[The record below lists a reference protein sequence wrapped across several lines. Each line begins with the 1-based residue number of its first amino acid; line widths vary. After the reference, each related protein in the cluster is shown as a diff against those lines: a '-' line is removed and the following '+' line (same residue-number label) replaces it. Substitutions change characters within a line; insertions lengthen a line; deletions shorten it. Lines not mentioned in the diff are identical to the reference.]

1 MQNLEDVINI
11 ADDDYLIGIANKGI
25 VKRAYKDLEG
35 AEISAEYNDNS
46 VIVSLSGEKCT
57 IVSPLG
63 DSKCTCPSRSICR
76 HIITSILWLRNNSKS
91 NNADTT
97 NNESSEN
104 VSISEELKAEL
115 SKFPINKLQLAMKK
129 QYYTS
134 FISKAKIGKFP
145 QLSETSII
153 TGNIPDENINV
164 RLLYPL
170 EHSTCSCHSK
180 ELCKHKASVI
190 LTWQLQN
197 NIVNLDD
204 IKIKDENSIKIDI
217 DMVHDTAKSAKDF
230 LYDIL
235 SNGLVRTPEDISEY
249 AESMAVMCHN
259 AHIANVERLMRE
271 IGNRLNGY
279 IQHSASFNPKTL
291 FSIIMD
297 TLILLHK
304 IENTKDENVL
314 PKYMGEFKNTYILSE
329 TLELIPLAQRHF
341 SSASGY
347 EGDIYYFLNKDANS
361 ENKILS
367 YSNVKPT
374 FYGNNRSK
382 YNAPW
387 GLYGTLNEILNSE
400 IRLKNP
406 KLFHNKIS
414 SSNDTT
420 AQLIG
425 KSNLNSNIVYDNIY
439 INYQKMVKDTFGKR
453 DNTSEEHP
461 VLVAANNCLS
471 SNFDEINQTQEIVIE
486 DYDNNFLTIKSKYT
500 AENKSFFK
508 SVQNVGEIMKKSNKE
523 YVIFA
528 NAYLENGR
536 CYLFPIAIFDD
547 IKYKKAKK
555 NEIKTSET
563 LENNNVEYGHFIRL
577 FYDILKMM
585 CDIIQCGVNSFDLY
599 EQVLDYSQKCSK
611 SGLMI
616 LGEKMLE
623 LYKMLTNKNHT
634 YNTDSSKIILLLTE
648 IYHYISVGLD
658 KTEIYQAIFSLK
670 HI

>member
-1 MQNLEDVINI
+1 MQNLENI
-11 ADDDYLIGIANKGI
+11 IKTADDDYLIGIANKGI

-35 AEISAEYNDNS
+35 ADISAEYDDNFVTVS
-46 VIVSLSGEKCT
+46 VSGEKCT

-63 DSKCTCPSRSICR
+63 DSKCTCPSRSVCR
-76 HIITSILWLRNNSKS
+76 HIITSILWLRNNSKA
-91 NNADTT
+91 NNTDT
-97 NNESSEN
+97 NSEGSEN
-104 VSISEELKAEL
+104 VSISEELKEEL

-134 FISKAKIGKFP
+134 FISKAERGKFP

-153 TGNIPDENINV
+153 TGNIPDENVNV
-164 RLLYPL
+164 RLLSPL
-170 EHSTCSCHSK
+170 EYSTCSCHSK

-197 NIVNLDD
+197 NIVSLND

-217 DMVHDTAKSAKDF
+217 DMVHDTAKSVKGF

-235 SNGLVRTPEDISEY
+235 SNGLVRTSEDISEY

-259 AHIANVERLMRE
+259 AHIASAERLMRE
-271 IGNRLNGY
+271 IGNRLNSY
-279 IQHSASFNPKTL
+279 VQHSSNFSPKTL

-304 IENTKDENVL
+304 IENTNDEKVL
-314 PKYMGEFKNTYILSE
+314 SKYIGEFKNTYVLSD
-329 TLELIPLAQRHF
+329 TLELIPLSQRHF

-347 EGDIYYFLNKDANS
+347 EGDIYYFLNRDTNS
-361 ENKILS
+361 DNKILS

-374 FYGNNRSK
+374 FYGNTRRT

-387 GLYGTLNEILNSE
+387 GLYGTLDEILGSE

-420 AQLIG
+420 AEIIG
-425 KSNLNSNIVYDNIY
+425 KSDLNSKIVYDNIY
-439 INYQKMVKDTFGKR
+439 IDYQKMVQDTFGER

-461 VLVAANNCLS
+461 VLIAINNCLS
-471 SNFDEINQTQEIVIE
+471 SEFDEINQTQEIVIE
-486 DYDNNFLTIKSKYT
+486 DYYNNFLTIKYKYT
-500 AENKSFFK
+500 AENKDFFK
-508 SVQNVGEIMKKSNKE
+508 SVQNVGEIMKRSNKE

-536 CYLFPIAIFDD
+536 CYLFPIAIFDH
-547 IKYKKAKK
+547 INYSKAKK
-555 NEIKTSET
+555 NEIKTLEIS
-563 LENNNVEYGHFIRL
+563 ENNNIEYGHFIRL

-599 EQVLDYSQKCSK
+599 EQVFDYSQKCTK

-623 LYKMLTNKNHT
+623 LHKMLTNKNHT
-634 YNTDSSKIILLLTE
+634 YNTDNSKIILLLTE

-658 KTEIYQAIFSLK
+658 KTEIYQAISNLK